1 MPKPNPGETRED
13 FTARC
18 MPALIGEG
26 KDEDQAAAICM
37 SMYNQEKA
45 LGNALKT
52 ISSDDAELRV
62 GNYIAL
68 YGGRDLE
75 WLRNGHNPDGSM
87 GEFFTEK
94 TVFESPYTQTGVLYV
109 DWEHGEGKS
118 VDGALAPGH
127 HDLLGVI
134 DWKTAR
140 RDNHGLWVER
150 VLNRRN
156 EYVRALES
164 LIQAGL
170 IGTSSEAI
178 PEKVV
183 KKSTGEISTWPLMR
197 DTLTVWPAE
206 PRMMSANVL
215 QSVKALSDRMPSLK
229 ALLPK
234 ESPETGDGGD
244 SAGDETERQVIQL
257 RAKALLLEIE

>member
-1 MPKPNPGETRED
+1 MD
-13 FTARC
+13 
-18 MPALIGEG
+18 
-26 KDEDQAAAICM
+26 
-37 SMYNQEKA
+37 
-45 LGNALKT
+45 NALKT
-52 ISSDDAELRV
+52 ISTTEDELRV
-62 GNYIAL
+62 GNYIAV

-75 WLRNGHNPDGSM
+75 WLRNGGNPDGSK

-94 TVFESPYTQTGVLYV
+94 TVFDSPYTETGVLYV

-118 VDGALAPGH
+118 VDGPTGPGH
-127 HDLLGVI
+127 HDLLGTI

-140 RDNHGLWVER
+140 RDPQGLWVER

-156 EYVRALES
+156 EYVRALEN
-164 LIQAGL
+164 LVQAGL

-183 KKSTGEISTWPLMR
+183 KKSTGEIAVWPLMR

-206 PRMMSANVL
+206 PRMLSANVL

-229 ALLPK
+229 ALLP
-234 ESPETGDGGD
+234 EEPPEAETGGGL
-244 SAGDETERQVIQL
+244 AGEELKHQIVQL
-257 RAKALLLEIE
+257 RAKSLLLEIG